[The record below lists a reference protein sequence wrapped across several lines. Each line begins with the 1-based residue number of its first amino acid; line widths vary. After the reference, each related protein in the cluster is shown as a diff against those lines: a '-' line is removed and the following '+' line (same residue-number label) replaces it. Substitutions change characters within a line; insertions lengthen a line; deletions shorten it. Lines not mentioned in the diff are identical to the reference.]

1 MVVQKWSGNIYA
13 PQADLSEAKNLCT
26 MKLKTK
32 MSKYS
37 LEEQK
42 EYWHSKLGGELP
54 VTEIPSNY
62 PRPPVQSFLLE
73 QETID
78 LDEKILNGLTILS
91 EKEEV
96 SLFTLL
102 LSLYNATLMRYTGAH
117 DIITGS
123 ISTDSLS
130 EDSEQKTY
138 TNSIALREDI
148 GNNPSFKELF
158 RKTSIIVNE
167 AIINRDYPF
176 TKILKDA
183 ENETQTNRAPIFQNM
198 FIVCNLPDSLSQ
210 DPISEDDILEI
221 EEFSIRCDT
230 VLLLSIENDHI
241 KIKYNYDSD
250 LFSSQSAKQFISH
263 FQAVIESA
271 LQNPES
277 GICDFSLLTN
287 EELKLITEV
296 WNSNNKDYGNVQSIQ
311 GLFEEQAKSTP
322 DSIAVS
328 FEGRNITYEELN
340 NRSNQVAHYLR
351 SLGIG
356 PEVKVGL
363 GLDNSI
369 ELIISILG
377 ILKSGGVYVPLDLSH
392 PENRLN
398 YIISQSNTRFIISR
412 KNLLERLDFHDKVHV
427 IYLDEKSKEIE
438 NFETENPVD
447 LVEANNIA
455 YVIYTSGSTGRPK
468 GVSITHKGIANRL
481 LWGEDISKL
490 SKEDRFLQ
498 SASISFDAS
507 IWQIFGPLISGAS
520 LILTN
525 SDNYQNPKYLAQTIS
540 KENVTFADF
549 VPTMLRLI
557 TEESDG
563 LGNVLRCVTCGGESL
578 QPNVRDSFFAHFKS
592 SELHNC
598 YGPTETSIDAT
609 CWVCEKNSTTIS
621 IGRPISNSTAFIL
634 DDRLN
639 PVPIHIA
646 AELFI
651 GGTGLAREYINRPD
665 LTAERFIP
673 NPFPEN
679 PGSRIYKTGDLARYS
694 LDGNL
699 EFLGRLDNQVNI
711 GGYRIELDEI
721 SNVISE
727 HPDIAD
733 VIVTTKSIKQTK
745 GIGGSSTDN
754 CAEITNQLEIMD
766 KAIALE
772 ILSEVEKMSEDEAQR
787 TYQELSGA
795 KIEGGI
801 TLKRKTSDFEITLEI
816 KSPGF
821 INPPQENQRN
831 WTLQRTVD
839 EFVDDLINLDTVTKR
854 FVKGSER
861 VQIEDDWDNSKA
873 EFDDS
878 QLVIEGQQVMQDW
891 EHPLMKAMAEIVTET
906 HGDVLEVGFGM
917 GISSTF
923 IQEFGAKSHT
933 IIECNEEVVE
943 SFNKW
948 KEQYPENDIR
958 LVYGQWQD
966 VTDQLE
972 SYDGVFFDTYPLSEE
987 EFIEYAIKD
996 ITFAEHFFS
1005 TAAEHLREGGIFT
1018 YYTNE
1023 IDSFSRRHQRLL
1035 LKYFKSYTLSKVESL
1050 HPPEDCNYWWADS
1063 MMTVK
1068 AIK

>member
-1 MVVQKWSGNIYA
+1 MELKINI
-13 PQADLSEAKNLCT
+13 SIN
-26 MKLKTK
+26 
-32 MSKYS
+32 S

-42 EYWHSKLGGELP
+42 EYWHSKLSGVLP
-54 VTEIPSNY
+54 VTEIPSEY
-62 PRPPVQSFLLE
+62 RRPPVQSFLLE
-73 QETID
+73 EETID

-102 LSLYNATLMRYTGAH
+102 LSLYNATLMRYTSTH

-123 ISTDSLS
+123 ISTDSLL
-130 EDSEQKTY
+130 EDSEEKTY
-138 TNSIALREDI
+138 TNPIALRMDI
-148 GNNPSFKELF
+148 DNNSSFSELF
-158 RKTSIIVNE
+158 KKTSKIVNE
-167 AIINRDYPF
+167 AIINKNYPF
-176 TKILKDA
+176 TEILKDA
-183 ENETQTNRAPIFQNM
+183 GNENQTSRAPIFQNM
-198 FIVCNLPDSLSQ
+198 FVVCNIPDSLSQ
-210 DPISEDDILEI
+210 DPISEDDISEI

-230 VLLLSIENDHI
+230 VLILSIENDHI

-263 FQAVIESA
+263 FQVVIESA

-277 GICDFSLLTN
+277 CICDFSLLTN
-287 EELKLITEV
+287 EELKLITEI

-311 GLFEEQAKSTP
+311 RLFEEQAKSTP
-322 DSIAVS
+322 DTIAVS
-328 FEGRNITYEELN
+328 FEGQNITYEELN
-340 NRSNQVAHYLR
+340 SRSNQVAHYLR
-351 SLGIG
+351 SLGTG

-369 ELIISILG
+369 ELIINILG
-377 ILKSGGVYVPLDLSH
+377 ILKSGGVYVPLDLSY

-398 YIISQSNTRFIISR
+398 YIISQSNTRFIIS
-412 KNLLERLDFHDKVHV
+412 KKSLLEKFDFHDKVHF
-427 IYLDEKSKEIE
+427 IYLDAKSNEIE

-455 YVIYTSGSTGRPK
+455 YVIYTSGSTGKPK

-507 IWQIFGPLISGAS
+507 IWQIFAPLTTGAC
-520 LILTN
+520 LIL
-525 SDNYQNPKYLAQTIS
+525 SSSENYQDPEYLAETIS
-540 KENVTFADF
+540 RENVTFADF
-549 VPTMLRLI
+549 VPTMLRLV
-557 TEESDG
+557 TEKSKE
-563 LGNVLRCVTCGGESL
+563 LNNALRCVTCGGESL
-578 QPNVRDSFFAHFKS
+578 QPSVRDSFFSHFKS
-592 SELHNC
+592 AELHNC

-609 CWVCEKNSTTIS
+609 CWVCDKNSANIS
-621 IGRPISNSTAFIL
+621 IGRPISNSTAYIV
-634 DDRLN
+634 DDGLN
-639 PVPIHIA
+639 PVPIHVA

-651 GGTGLAREYINRPD
+651 GGIGLAREYINRPD
-665 LTAERFIP
+665 LTAESFIP
-673 NPFPEN
+673 NPFSEN

-733 VIVTTKSIKQTK
+733 VVVTTKSIKQIKDISDSNTNN
-745 GIGGSSTDN
+745 S
-754 CAEITNQLEIMD
+754 AEITNQLEIMD
-766 KAIALE
+766 KAIALD
-772 ILSEVEKMSEDEAQR
+772 ILGEVERMSEDEAQKIC
-787 TYQELSGA
+787 QELSGA
-795 KIEGGI
+795 NIEGGT

-816 KSPGF
+816 KTPEF

-831 WTLQRTVD
+831 WTLQRSVD

-854 FVKGSER
+854 FVTGSER
-861 VQIEDDWDNSKA
+861 VQIEDNWDKSKA
-873 EFDDS
+873 EFNDS

-891 EHPLMKAMAEIVTET
+891 ERPLMKAMAEIVTEA

-923 IQEFGAKSHT
+923 IQEFGVKSHT

-958 LVYGQWQD
+958 LVFGQWQD

-1005 TAAEHLREGGIFT
+1005 TAAGHLRDGGIFT

-1050 HPPEDCNYWWADS
+1050 RPPEDCNYWWADS